1 MEVLIPIQNLYYL
14 LCYAWG
20 LPEQRDWV
28 KVDANTC
35 PAVVDLL
42 SRLLTKGADVLLKRG
57 IAKEYRSY
65 EEEVSGI
72 KGKLELAQ
80 TLKKGQ
86 YREGKTICTL
96 DELTGDI
103 LLNQIVYT
111 SMYRLLG
118 DRELDKDVRKELRR
132 TFLRFPKVDFIGL
145 NRSTFSDVRLNRNNR
160 FYRLIINICELLFER
175 LLPEEN
181 RPGEYRFLDFTRDE
195 SKMNVIFESFLLN
208 FYRQECA
215 QEYPIVKRSIIHFQ
229 LTALESEDEDLLPEM
244 ITDVTLDNP
253 DSGKRI
259 ILDAKYYKEMLSSR
273 FETAKKLRRD
283 HISQITSYVNNQ
295 EDKDI
300 PYTFSTK
307 GIMVYPKTGIQE
319 ETFTFTPKDQKDH
332 LYRFCTVDLAQDW
345 QKIHNRLKEIIVF

>member
-1 MEVLIPIQNLYYL
+1 MESQIPIQNLYYL

-20 LPEQRDWV
+20 LPEQREWLS
-28 KVDANTC
+28 VDADSC

-65 EEEVSGI
+65 EEEIAGI
-72 KGKLELAQ
+72 RGKLELAQ
-80 TLKKGQ
+80 TLKQ
-86 YREGKTICTL
+86 NRYREGKTICTL

-118 DRELDKDVRKELRR
+118 DKELDKEVRKDLRR
-132 TFLRFPKVDFIGL
+132 TFLRFPKVEIIAL
-145 NRSTFSDVRLNRNNR
+145 NKSTFKDVKLNRNNR
-160 FYRLIINICELLFER
+160 FYRLIINVCQLLFER
-175 LLPEEN
+175 LLPEEK
-181 RPGEYRFLDFTRDE
+181 RPGEYRFMDFTRDE
-195 SKMNVIFESFLLN
+195 NKMDSIFESFLLN

-215 QEYPIVKRSIIHFQ
+215 RDYPIVKRSIIHFQ
-229 LTALESEDEDLLPEM
+229 LRPFDAEDEDVLPEM

-253 DSGKRI
+253 TAGKRI

-283 HISQITSYVNNQ
+283 HISQITSYVSNQ
-295 EDKDI
+295 EETTL

-307 GIMVYPKTGIQE
+307 GIMVYPKTGIHEQ
-319 ETFTFTPKDQKDH
+319 TFNYTHGNHQ
-332 LYRFCTVDLAQDW
+332 YRFCTVDLAQDW
-345 QKIHNRLKEIIVF
+345 HLIHRRLLQIIQF

>member
-1 MEVLIPIQNLYYL
+1 MAALIPIQNLYYL

-28 KVDANTC
+28 SVDATSC
-35 PAVVDLL
+35 PAVEDLL
-42 SRLLTKGADVLLKRG
+42 SRLLTRGADVLLKRG
-57 IAKEYRSY
+57 ISKEYRTH
-65 EEEVSGI
+65 EEELAGI

-80 TLKKGQ
+80 TLKKNCF
-86 YREGKTICTL
+86 REGKTICTL

-118 DRELDKDVRKELRR
+118 DKELDKDVRKDLRLS
-132 TFLRFPKVDFIGL
+132 FLRFPKVEIIHLDQASFK
-145 NRSTFSDVRLNRNNR
+145 DVRLNRNNR
-160 FYRLIINICELLFER
+160 FYRLILNVCELLYER
-175 LLPEEN
+175 LLPEQN
-181 RPGEYRFLDFTRDE
+181 RPGEYKFLDFTRDE
-195 SKMNVIFESFLLN
+195 NKMNAIFESFLLN

-215 QEYPIVKRSIIHFQ
+215 QEFPIVKRSIIHFK
-229 LTALESEDEDLLPEM
+229 LKAIEEEDEDLLPEM

-259 ILDAKYYKEMLSSR
+259 ILDAKYYKEMLTAR

-283 HISQITSYVNNQ
+283 HISQIISYVSNQ
-295 EDKDI
+295 EDKEK
-300 PYTFSTK
+300 PYTLTTK

-319 ETFTFTPKDQKDH
+319 ETFDFTQDAHQ
-332 LYRFCTVDLAQDW
+332 YRFCTVDLAQDW
-345 QKIHNRLKEIIVF
+345 HLIHQRLLNIIQF